1 MKELPSADDF
11 FNPQTPQT
19 DKTAE
24 LPTADEFFAPPQP
37 SSFNLAKNA
46 VSSIVTSKGISSP
59 AVDEFMQKTPAG
71 RIMGAFGTG
80 FAEGGQGGALGIQPG
95 SDVESAL
102 TKAGIFNDYS
112 KGQNDILKGANEAF
126 IRPAAV
132 ALDTEFRGAQA
143 AMGAIGGGLLQTA
156 HEVGTAIEGNKT
168 TPLIEQFAEY
178 GLMHKAEIPH
188 EITQARSVGAI
199 GESESSYFGLKEPTP
214 EQSVAREQAATQVE
228 AVRPPEPVV
237 PEVKDIHA
245 TAREIAPE
253 TFAKYDALDSQKDT
267 LRTQLEDLRTKR
279 DEEFGV
285 TPPHADEIQ
294 TVNTQIED
302 LLDKV
307 NGVEDR
313 LTKRQASKLEDLRS
327 QYDDLSEKS
336 QTVAQQDTPEMATLR
351 SQMAQ
356 LDYAKRD
363 MAADVS
369 AAYREAQSRIPQE
382 EIKAS
387 ESIPE
392 NETANPEI
400 KNENPEIAQRPIEQ
414 QLQTI
419 RDDVTEKL
427 KAAGRPEEEATAASQ
442 LIAEHYK
449 SVAEQGWAKGTP
461 EEIYKRDGANIV
473 AGKEKVRKGA
483 REFAQDEKPL
493 KTDTAAFKKWF
504 GESKV
509 KDAEGKP
516 LVVYHGTNADI
527 KAFGSDFTET
537 MQLKGAGHYFTPDAE
552 YASKF
557 ASRPNRTGGNV
568 VPAYLKLENPL
579 IVGPEELIK
588 LRAEHGIG
596 KPLTEYLKSQGHDGV
611 IFNDPINKRQELV
624 AFKPEQVKSV
634 HNRGTFETENPNIL
648 EQKAR
653 GKIRLATDDAKA
665 AITLFKT
672 ADASTFIHE
681 TGHAWLDEMM
691 RYAKADDVPAGLL
704 KDKDTVNKWL
714 GVKEGEE
721 ITRTQHEKF
730 ARGFERYLMEGTA
743 PSKELASVFAKFKK
757 WLTDIYQTVQ
767 RLKSPIT
774 DDIRHVFDRLLS
786 ANPER
791 TVIAPERDLP
801 KALEATKSQEL
812 SGSERASVT
821 NASTQATSP
830 SIIPTKIPERS
841 KAPKEKAIPPEKV
854 PHSILEYISKRGGV
868 VDEHGDLKAMGANDW
883 HKGKPGVGKLIKA
896 TGSRLDDM
904 ALELQEKG
912 YFPEKPL
919 ENGERVTIND
929 LHEKI
934 RQELQETK
942 QYPDNFIK
950 NAAIDPEYFNYLAE
964 NASQEEMERL
974 NFDILDYHE
983 AEYAKYEQQEKEW
996 MESRGEAWEPAP
1008 ETTANLEDLENERR
1022 QENATSQTQASAG
1035 NAEQSGRTPEAQAGG
1050 AESIQ
1055 QYGSGTESTGL
1066 NVEEEQRNIAN
1077 NPNARLGKP
1086 ESKFVDKAG
1095 NIRLDNLNT
1104 PEDINA
1110 VIKETAN
1117 QNDNFMGARRGV
1129 ISDGQVLDLADALG
1143 MNPEELSKR
1152 RLGQAYNAEQIIAA
1166 RKLLIQSAET
1176 VRNLGAKAAEGEE
1189 SDLMAYAEA
1198 RARHI
1203 TIQEQVSG
1211 ITAEAGRALRAF
1223 QQLEGGAEAKAV
1235 GEFLKENTGLDLFQ
1249 LQQEAKQLSLLD
1261 TTQKVSKL
1269 INDANKPT
1277 YKNMILEYYI
1287 NALISGPVT
1296 HLRYSVGNALNALWT
1311 PLVEV
1316 PTAAGIGR
1324 LREAI
1329 TGEVNPN
1336 RVYLGEAGAQLHGII
1351 QGSKNG
1357 LLAASEAWKTA
1368 VSPGLPGE
1376 EVSPMFATKTN
1387 AIPGTLGKVINIP
1400 SKGVAAIHSFFKS
1413 IRYEQNI
1420 QGLAYREAMKEGLK
1434 EGTEA
1439 FTSRIADLG
1448 SNPTEP
1454 MMESAVA
1461 DTLKELY
1468 MTPTEYNSAA
1478 GALNRFTNSNLAAKI
1493 IMPFMKIGS
1502 QITRNAFIERTPL
1515 GLLTSDVRGKAFYAE
1530 GVPAGDMQLAKMS
1543 TGVAL
1548 MGGVSALVL
1557 EGLATGDGPTD
1568 PAQRAIWLMNHTPNS
1583 IQIGNITLKYQGL
1596 GHLGMLMRF
1605 SANMTE
1611 TAHGWNEED
1620 GTKLAKSFMEGI
1632 TRSVLD
1638 ENFMRGL
1645 KDMLDAV
1652 YHPEEYG
1659 SNYVRQFATNWL
1671 PFSVGAGQVARMID
1685 PSQRE
1690 AHDIFEAAQNKI
1702 PFASEG
1708 LMPRRDR
1715 FGEIIPNG
1723 ANARYTNDPVV
1734 QRMESLQMGVGKLG
1748 KKIRGVELTDQQY
1761 DDYARLAGRMTKMR
1775 LDQYVAIP
1783 QTRTLPSEIQIKTM
1797 HSIID
1802 SSRDTARNIVM
1813 MNNIGIVKQAYQNKV
1828 SALKKP

>member
-11 FNPQTPQT
+11 FVPPQT
-19 DKTAE
+19 DKTAD
-24 LPTADEFFAPPQP
+24 LSTADQFFAPSIPTN
-37 SSFNLAKNA
+37 FDLAKNA
-46 VSSIVTSKGISSP
+46 ASSIVTGKGISSP
-59 AVDEFMQKTPAG
+59 AIDEFMQKTPAG
-71 RIMGAFGTG
+71 RIMGAFGTS
-80 FAEGGQGGALGIQPG
+80 FAEGGEGGALGIQPG
-95 SDVESAL
+95 SDTESAL
-102 TKAGIFNDYS
+102 KRAGIFNDYA
-112 KGQNDILKGANEAF
+112 KGQNDILKGVNEAF

-132 ALDTEFRGAQA
+132 ALDTLYRGANA
-143 AMGAIGGGLLQTA
+143 AMGAIGAGIQQTSEEA
-156 HEVGTAIEGNKT
+156 FGKSPGVLGEIPAFTEYALT
-168 TPLIEQFAEY
+168 TPAFMGA
-178 GLMHKAEIPH
+178 HAIPPVIN
-188 EITQARSVGAI
+188 EGRSVGAI
-199 GESESSYFGLKEPTP
+199 GESESSYFGLSEPTP
-214 EQSVAREQAATQVE
+214 EQSIARQQAAEHVEAIRQPESVISEAKDIHTVAREV
-228 AVRPPEPVV
+228 
-237 PEVKDIHA
+237 
-245 TAREIAPE
+245 APE
-253 TFAKYDALDSQKDT
+253 TFARYDALDAQKDT

-279 DEEFGV
+279 DEELGIA
-285 TPPHADEIQ
+285 PPHADELQ

-302 LLDKV
+302 LLGKV

-313 LTKRQASKLEDLRS
+313 LTKRQVSKLEDLRN
-327 QYDDLSEKS
+327 QYDDLTEKAH
-336 QTVAQQDTPEMATLR
+336 TVAQQDTPEMAQLR

-369 AAYREAQSRIPQE
+369 AAYREAQTRMPAETEAVPQISEIP
-382 EIKAS
+382 AS
-387 ESIPE
+387 EPE
-392 NETANPEI
+392 TTPEQ
-400 KNENPEIAQRPIEQ
+400 AQAITQ
-414 QLQTI
+414 QLDNI
-419 RDDVTEKL
+419 SKDVTEKL
-427 KAAGRPEEEATAASQ
+427 QAAGRPQEEAIASSQ

-449 SVAEQGWAKGTP
+449 AIAEQGWTKGTP
-461 EEIYKRDGANIV
+461 EEIYKRDAPNI
-473 AGKEKVRKGA
+473 
-483 REFAQDEKPL
+483 
-493 KTDTAAFKKWF
+493 
-504 GESKV
+504 
-509 KDAEGKP
+509 
-516 LVVYHGTNADI
+516 I
-527 KAFGSDFTET
+527 GSDRTT
-537 MQLKGAGHYFTPDAE
+537 KRTP
-552 YASKF
+552 
-557 ASRPNRTGGNV
+557 
-568 VPAYLKLENPL
+568 
-579 IVGPEELIK
+579 
-588 LRAEHGIG
+588 
-596 KPLTEYLKSQGHDGV
+596 
-611 IFNDPINKRQELV
+611 
-624 AFKPEQVKSV
+624 
-634 HNRGTFETENPNIL
+634 
-648 EQKAR
+648 
-653 GKIRLATDDAKA
+653 GKIRIMDDVRN
-665 AITLFKT
+665 AITLFKN
-672 ADASTFIHE
+672 ADASTFVHE

-691 RYAKADDVPAGLL
+691 RYAKAEDAPEGLL
-704 KDKDTVNKWL
+704 KDRDTVNKWL

-721 ITRTQHEKF
+721 ITRVQHEKF

-743 PSKELASVFAKFKK
+743 PSRELASVFAKFKQ

-791 TVIAPERDLP
+791 TVIAPQRELP
-801 KALEATKSQEL
+801 STGTPQEL
-812 SGSERASVT
+812 AGSEGAGT
-821 NASTQATSP
+821 AEGNAN
-830 SIIPTKIPERS
+830 
-841 KAPKEKAIPPEKV
+841 V
-854 PHSILEYISKRGGV
+854 P
-868 VDEHGDLKAMGANDW
+868 A
-883 HKGKPGVGKLIKA
+883 
-896 TGSRLDDM
+896 
-904 ALELQEKG
+904 
-912 YFPEKPL
+912 
-919 ENGERVTIND
+919 
-929 LHEKI
+929 
-934 RQELQETK
+934 QETT
-942 QYPDNFIK
+942 PIK
-950 NAAIDPEYFNYLAE
+950 
-964 NASQEEMERL
+964 
-974 NFDILDYHE
+974 
-983 AEYAKYEQQEKEW
+983 
-996 MESRGEAWEPAP
+996 
-1008 ETTANLEDLENERR
+1008 
-1022 QENATSQTQASAG
+1022 
-1035 NAEQSGRTPEAQAGG
+1035 G
-1050 AESIQ
+1050 AESSSANAIIP
-1055 QYGSGTESTGL
+1055 SNS
-1066 NVEEEQRNIAN
+1066 EEVNKITPEERHNITN
-1077 NPNARLGKP
+1077 NPNAKLGKP

-1104 PEDINA
+1104 PEDINQ
-1110 VIKETAN
+1110 VIRETAN

-1143 MNPEELSKR
+1143 MNPEELSR
-1152 RLGQAYNAEQIIAA
+1152 RKLGQAYNAEQIIAA

-1176 VRNLGAKAAEGEE
+1176 VRDLGAKAAEGAEL
-1189 SDLMAYAEA
+1189 DLMAYAEA

-1249 LQQEAKQLSLLD
+1249 LQQEVRQLSLLD

-1287 NALISGPVT
+1287 NALISGPIT

-1311 PLVEV
+1311 PLIEI

-1324 LREAI
+1324 IREII
-1329 TGEVNPN
+1329 TGETSSN
-1336 RVYLGEAGAQLHGII
+1336 RVYLGEAASQLHGII

-1357 LLAASEAWKTA
+1357 LRAGAEAWNTA
-1368 VSPGLPGE
+1368 VSPALPGE
-1376 EVSPMFATKTN
+1376 EVSPMFATKVN

-1420 QGLAYREAMKEGLK
+1420 QSLAYREAMKEGLK

-1439 FTSRIADLG
+1439 FTNRIADLG

-1461 DTLKELY
+1461 DALKELY
-1468 MTPTEYNSAA
+1468 MTPAEYNSAA

-1530 GVPAGDMQLAKMS
+1530 GVAAGDMQLAKMS
-1543 TGVAL
+1543 VGVAL
-1548 MGGVSALVL
+1548 MGGVSAMVL

-1568 PAQRAIWLMNHTPNS
+1568 PAQRAIWMMNHSPNS
-1583 IQIGNITLKYQGL
+1583 LQIGDITIKYQGL
-1596 GHLGMLMRF
+1596 GSLGMLMRF

-1611 TAHGWNEED
+1611 TAQGWDEED

-1645 KDMLDAV
+1645 KDMLDAI
-1652 YHPEEYG
+1652 YHPQEYG
-1659 SNYVRQFATNWL
+1659 ANYVRQFATNWL
-1671 PFSVGAGQVARMID
+1671 PFSVGAGQIARLID

-1702 PFASEG
+1702 PFASEE

-1748 KKIRGVELTDQQY
+1748 RKIRGVELTEQQY

-1775 LDQYVAIP
+1775 LNNYVSIP
-1783 QTRTLPSEIQIKTM
+1783 QTASLPPEIQIKTI

-1802 SSRDTARNIVM
+1802 SSRDAARNIVM
-1813 MNNIGIVKQAYQNKV
+1813 MNNISIVKQAYQNKV